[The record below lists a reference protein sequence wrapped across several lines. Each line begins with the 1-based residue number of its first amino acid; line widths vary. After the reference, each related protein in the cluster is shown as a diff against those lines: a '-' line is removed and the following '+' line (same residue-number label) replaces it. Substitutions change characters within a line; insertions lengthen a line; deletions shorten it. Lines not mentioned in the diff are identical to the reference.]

1 MYVKTDRNNL
11 VKDMSTGAV
20 LNVDTV
26 GFQEYKA
33 HRNKMI
39 AAFKASDE
47 VVELKA
53 KIENKLQELYY
64 VWDSDNSP
72 RLNSDTPIVHTQN
85 I

>member
-53 KIENKLQELYY
+53 KIEKLENILDELINK
-64 VWDSDNSP
+64 
-72 RLNSDTPIVHTQN
+72 TQS
-85 I
+85 IGK